1 MIGFLNNLMYRW
13 RYFKV
18 VVLGE
23 PDPCSCPTEPFF
35 KEGDLIFDKD
45 TETVWVV
52 NGAWAE
58 EVSAYRLNDDLDFQ
72 FFLHDQVIKMNY

>member
-45 TETVWVV
+45 TESW
-52 NGAWAE
+52 E
-58 EVSAYRLNDDLDFQ
+58 YQ
-72 FFLHDQVIKMNY
+72 